1 MSQTQPTTDPLAV
14 AQAVADLFAALPQV
28 EAVALAGSQTT
39 GVAEPGSD
47 LDLYVYS
54 REPVSVADRARLI
67 TPRASRLELDNQF
80 WEPGDEWIEAASGLA
95 VDVMYRAPAFIEA
108 QLDRLLVAHEAS
120 VGYSTAFWHNVLTSR
135 PLFDRAGWFVGVQA
149 RARQPYPE
157 PLRAAIVAKNWSILA
172 RTISSY
178 RRQLEKAVSR
188 GDLVSVNHRVAA
200 LLASY
205 FDILFAL
212 NRLPHPG
219 EKRLLAFAAQ
229 RCSLLPIGMTEQ
241 VESLLRATAVGDET
255 LLAHV
260 DTLVA
265 GLEGLLRSEGFLLEK
280 LVR

>member
-1 MSQTQPTTDPLAV
+1 MQVEGITDPLAV
-14 AQAVADLFAALPQV
+14 AQEIADRFAALPQV

-39 GVAEPGSD
+39 GMAEPGSD

-54 REPVSVADRARLI
+54 HQPVPVADRARLI

-80 WEPGDEWIEAASGLA
+80 WEPGDEWIEAASGVA
-95 VDVMYRAPAFIEA
+95 VDVMYRDPAFIEG

-135 PLFDRAGWFVGVQA
+135 PLFDRAGWFAWLQA

-157 PLRAAIVAKNWSILA
+157 PLRAAIIAKNWPILA
-172 RTISSY
+172 LTISSY
-178 RRQLEKAVSR
+178 RRQLEKAVAR
-188 GDLVSVNHRVAA
+188 GDLVSENHRVAA

-229 RCSLLPIGMTEQ
+229 HCSLRPAGMTEQ
-241 VESLLRATAVGDET
+241 IEALLHAAAVADTT

-260 DTLVA
+260 DRLVA
-265 GLEGLLRSEGFLLEK
+265 GLEDLLHAEGFALEEH
-280 LVR
+280 L